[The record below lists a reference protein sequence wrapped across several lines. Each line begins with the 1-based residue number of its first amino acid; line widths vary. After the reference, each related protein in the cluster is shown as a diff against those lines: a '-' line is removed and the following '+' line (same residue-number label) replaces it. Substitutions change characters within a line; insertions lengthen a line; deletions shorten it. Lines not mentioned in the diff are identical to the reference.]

1 MKKLITSMF
10 LLLILAACSPAAGM
24 QGDVIAI
31 DCEAYY
37 RSSATSEGQA
47 QSSTAIFELG
57 PDEKEWSETFSDM
70 TLLAAYHD
78 DEHEGRGLQIAV
90 SDPKSGR
97 QLASYL
103 YQFQADKFPTNQF
116 EGGHGFTG
124 LAYVYHPESPSEL
137 QFFCRIQ

>member
-1 MKKLITSMF
+1 MKKLIISMF
-10 LLLILAACSPAAGM
+10 LLLIFVACSPAADL
-24 QGDVIAI
+24 QGDVTVIN
-31 DCEAYY
+31 CETYY

-47 QSSTAIFELG
+47 QSSTAIFELS
-57 PDEKEWSETFSDM
+57 PDEKERTETFSDL

-78 DEHEGRGLQIAV
+78 DAYDGRGLQIAV
-90 SDPKSGR
+90 SDSKSGR

-103 YQFQADKFPTNQF
+103 YQFQSDKLPVNQF
-116 EGGHGFTG
+116 QGGHGFTG